1 MEDYKQILELLKRL
15 QDLQLEAI
23 RLRDAIARTPGE
35 IEALEREAEEG
46 VEAVERA
53 QEALRAEEKAN
64 HQLEQELG
72 AMQDKLDHSNEQ
84 MLKVKTNEQLW
95 ALQKEVT
102 FAKDKISDIETRIIE
117 SMERLDAARGT
128 LEEAE
133 RERERLSEENRKEI
147 SERER
152 RLVEM
157 ESELEEVTRAQQVLH
172 QDIPEQHQ
180 KIFYRVQ
187 AAKGG
192 IAVAEAR
199 DGVCQA
205 CNVRI
210 RPQIFM
216 EIRHFEG
223 IYQCDNCGRI
233 LIYDEEPPL
242 ENPSQIA

>member
-1 MEDYKQILELLKRL
+1 MEEYKQILELLKRL

-53 QEALRAEEKAN
+53 EEHLRTEEKAN
-64 HQLEQELG
+64 HQLEHELA
-72 AMQDKLDHSNEQ
+72 AMQDKLDHSNDQ

-102 FAKDKISDIETRIIE
+102 FAKEKISDIETRLIE
-117 SMERLDAARGT
+117 SMERLDSARVA
-128 LEEAE
+128 LDEAQ
-133 RERERLSEENRKEI
+133 RERERLNEENRKEI
-147 SERER
+147 AEREK
-152 RLVEM
+152 RLVKM
-157 ESELEEVTRAQQVLH
+157 KAELAEVTGAQEALH
-172 QDIPEQHQ
+172 KDIPEQHQ
-180 KIFYRVQ
+180 RVFYRVQ
-187 AAKGG
+187 EAKGG

-199 DGVCQA
+199 DGICQG

>member
-117 SMERLDAARGT
+117 SMERLDDARGT

-187 AAKGG
+187 EAKGG

>member
-53 QEALRAEEKAN
+53 QEALRTEEKAN

-117 SMERLDAARGT
+117 SMERLDDARGT

-187 AAKGG
+187 EAKGG